1 MADDTAVLL
10 GVEEDALEK
19 DERQHPNPPPP
30 PPTPPP
36 PPPPLLG
43 RATSNATA
51 VMTSQYN
58 GKTRMVA
65 AEAMALSRKTMIN
78 VFFSFFCS
86 FFFFFFFFLGRGE
99 EREWNGVARTEE
111 VAVGLFTSSRVGC
124 PTTID
129 ERRGEERG

>member
-1 MADDTAVLL
+1 MVADDTAVLL

-58 GKTRMVA
+58 GKTRMA
-65 AEAMALSRKTMIN
+65 ATEAMALSRITM
-78 VFFSFFCS
+78 VTSS
-86 FFFFFFFFLGRGE
+86 SSSWGERRWRFFFFFL
-99 EREWNGVARTEE
+99 
-111 VAVGLFTSSRVGC
+111 
-124 PTTID
+124 
-129 ERRGEERG
+129 

>member
-19 DERQHPNPPPP
+19 DERQQPNPR
-30 PPTPPP
+30 PPP
-36 PPPPLLG
+36 PPPPPPPMLG

-78 VFFSFFCS
+78 VFFSFFSFFCS
-86 FFFFFFFFLGRGE
+86 FFFFFLVE
-99 EREWNGVARTEE
+99 ERSGNGMR
-111 VAVGLFTSSRVGC
+111 
-124 PTTID
+124 
-129 ERRGEERG
+129 RRGLRRWWWGFLLLVGWAVRRRLMNGAVKRGG